1 MPYNDQNDIQAQIH
15 YRLVEELSASEKRYR
30 YLVQNLH
37 EVVFELDE
45 EGRLTFI
52 NKAWEKLIG
61 YPVENCL
68 ISSLSDYICKED
80 LALWE
85 DLMGKVR
92 SGGSKEQTQELKLT
106 ARDQSIVWGEV
117 TIRLNAAKRLI
128 GSIFNVSDRKKAEWA
143 LEKAKH
149 SAELANE
156 AKSMF
161 LATMSHEIRTPLNA
175 IIGTG
180 ELLSESPLNAQQQEY
195 LQVCQ
200 RASSNLLD
208 LINDI
213 LDLSMIERGHLKV
226 EEVDFDLYDQLSRV
240 VNLVDHQ
247 IQEKKLDF
255 TWNID
260 ASVPVLLKG
269 DSARLRQV
277 LLNFIT
283 NAIKFTE
290 TGTVCVTVKL
300 EQHDGKACSLQ
311 FSVEDTG
318 IGIAQEHLPMIF
330 ERFTQ
335 VDKSFTRKYG
345 GAGLGLTIV
354 KRLVELMGGRVW
366 VKSQLGGGSTFSF
379 TLPFKKGSSSLD
391 QKEVGARQ
399 DVRVLVVSNDPL
411 NRLKIR
417 NMARRLGT
425 TVHMLENPI
434 NCLDELRRARAK
446 RSPYHLV
453 VMTCERAYVKILT
466 LAAEIQ
472 RTPYFQD
479 TKLLILKPD
488 GQPVN
493 MVPLGEPGGR
503 NCFIKPIKQ
512 EILASAIREV
522 LRIRRK
528 ESSDLKRNT
537 NPDRQNEDP
546 LRILLAEDD
555 HDNATIIRHFL
566 KEKPYHI
573 DWVENGE
580 LARDRYKVR
589 DYDLVIMDIQMPV
602 MDGYAAVK
610 QIRQWEKTAGH
621 RTSPILALT
630 ANAMKEDSLQCI
642 RAGFSGYLSKP
653 VRKTSLMEAIQKY
666 GHRLERDVVV
676 G

>member
-1 MPYNDQNDIQAQIH
+1 MPYKDQNDIQAQIH

-30 YLVQNLH
+30 YLVQHLH

-45 EGRLTFI
+45 EGHLTFI

-61 YPVENCL
+61 YPVENSL
-68 ISSLSDYICKED
+68 KSSLSDYICKED

-85 DLMGKVR
+85 ELMGKVR
-92 SGGSKEQTQELKLT
+92 SGGSKEQTQELKLK
-106 ARDQSIVWGEV
+106 ARDQEIVWGEV
-117 TIRLNAAKRLI
+117 TIRLNAAKGLI

-149 SAELANE
+149 AAELSNE

-180 ELLSESPLNAQQQEY
+180 ELLSESPLNLQQKEY

-213 LDLSMIERGHLKV
+213 LDISIIEEGRLKV
-226 EEVDFDLYDQLSRV
+226 EEVDFDPYDQFSRV

-277 LLNFIT
+277 LLNYIT

-290 TGTVCVTVKL
+290 TGTICVTVKL
-300 EQHDGKACSLQ
+300 EQQDGKACSLQ

-335 VDKSFTRKYG
+335 VDRSFTRKYG

-354 KRLVELMGGRVW
+354 KRLVELMGGKVW
-366 VKSQLGGGSTFSF
+366 VKSQLGAGSTFSF

-391 QKEVGARQ
+391 QKEVDARE
-399 DVRVLVVSNDPL
+399 DVRVLVVANDPL

-417 NMARRLGT
+417 NMVRRLGT
-425 TVHMLENPI
+425 TVHMLKDPS
-434 NCLDELRRARAK
+434 NCLDELRRAGAK

-453 VMTCERAYVKILT
+453 VMTCERANVNK
-466 LAAEIQ
+466 LALAKEIQ
-472 RTPYFQD
+472 RTPEFQD
-479 TKLLILKPD
+479 AKLLILNAD
-488 GQPVN
+488 DQPVN
-493 MVPLGEPGGR
+493 MVNLGKPGGR

-512 EILASAIREV
+512 EILASAILEV
-522 LRIRRK
+522 LRKRGQ
-528 ESSDLKRNT
+528 ESPDLERNT
-537 NPDRQNEDP
+537 NPDRQNEAP

-573 DWVENGE
+573 DWVENGQ
-580 LARDRYKVR
+580 LALEQFKGG

-602 MDGYAAVK
+602 MDGYAALK
-610 QIRQWEKTAGH
+610 RIRQWEKKGRHQSA
-621 RTSPILALT
+621 PILALT
-630 ANAMKEDSLQCI
+630 ANARKEESLHCL
-642 RAGFSGYLSKP
+642 RAGFSAYLSKP
-653 VRKTSLMEAIQKY
+653 VRKTSLLEAIHQNC
-666 GHRLERDVVV
+666 HRLERDLVL